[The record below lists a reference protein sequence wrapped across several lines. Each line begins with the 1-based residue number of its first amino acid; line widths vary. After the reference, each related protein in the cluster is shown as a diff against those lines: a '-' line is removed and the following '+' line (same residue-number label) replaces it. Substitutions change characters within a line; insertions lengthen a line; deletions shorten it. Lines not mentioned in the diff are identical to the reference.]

1 MVPRLVLILPFFL
14 MPATAFAHDVGQHV
28 FDTVIAID
36 EKRIEAKTLKETA
49 VSVKLTKQVRFK
61 GKSNPEST
69 KPPAV
74 GNRVVIEA
82 TKENMILT
90 ATEVH
95 SSVAKNAPVTTQ

>member
-1 MVPRLVLILPFFL
+1 M
-14 MPATAFAHDVGQHV
+14 
-28 FDTVIAID
+28 IAID
-36 EKRIEAKTLKETA
+36 EKRIEVKTLKEAA
-49 VSVKLTKQVRFK
+49 VSVKLTKLVRFK

-74 GNRVVIEA
+74 GNCVVIET

-95 SSVAKNAPVTTQ
+95 YSVAKNAPVATQ